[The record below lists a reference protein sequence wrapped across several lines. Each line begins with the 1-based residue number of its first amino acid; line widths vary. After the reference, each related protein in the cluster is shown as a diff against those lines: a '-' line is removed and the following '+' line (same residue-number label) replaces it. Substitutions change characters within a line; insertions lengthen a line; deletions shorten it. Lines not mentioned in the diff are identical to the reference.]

1 VVFKGVP
8 PPLVEHYDGAELQ
21 PLGIGVNGIHDLARP
36 GCQRADVQMV
46 RRCDGEPHQRPV
58 MEHRHNEGD
67 VRTVAWLDI
76 GVVVYD
82 HITGLQRVAASR
94 EQAQHTLHE
103 STDRRRLQPG
113 GLRRLGQSSPLLV
126 GQRCTEPKL

>member
-67 VRTVAWLDI
+67 VRTVTCPSI
-76 GVVVYD
+76 GIVVHD
-82 HITGLQRVAASR
+82 HIARPQRVAAPR
-94 EQAQHTLHE
+94 QHAQHPLHIPR
-103 STDRRRLQPG
+103 DRPRLQRC
-113 GLRRLGQSSPLLV
+113 GLR
-126 GQRCTEPKL
+126 